1 MLRDTKVND
10 YKQLMKIIED
20 ASNMLYQ
27 ANVHYANCYKKT
39 NQFANWKTLAMK
51 VFVL

>member
-27 ANVHYANCYKKT
+27 ANVHYANCYKN

-51 VFVL
+51 VFDL